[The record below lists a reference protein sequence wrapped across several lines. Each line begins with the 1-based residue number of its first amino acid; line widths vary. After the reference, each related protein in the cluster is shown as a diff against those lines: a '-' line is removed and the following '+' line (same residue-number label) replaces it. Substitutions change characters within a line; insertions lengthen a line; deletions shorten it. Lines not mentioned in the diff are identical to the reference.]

1 MIRLSTAFLF
11 FFFNDT
17 ATTEIYTLSLH
28 DALPILIDQKA
39 SELGRLLGQSEEY
52 KVLLRA
58 SERMKEDATCRQLL
72 AEVER
77 IAQDIE
83 RAAQEG
89 REPAKDHVE
98 RYDRARQRVHA
109 HPLHQQV
116 VVVQAKFAMLMAM

>member
-1 MIRLSTAFLF
+1 V
-11 FFFNDT
+11 
-17 ATTEIYTLSLH
+17 
-28 DALPILIDQKA
+28 IDQKA

-58 SERMKEDATCRQLL
+58 SERMKEDATCRQQL

-89 REPAKDHVE
+89 REPAKDQVE
-98 RYDRARQRVHA
+98 KYDRALQSVQA
-109 HPLHQQV
+109 NPVYQQV
-116 VVVQAKFAMLMAM
+116 VAAQANFEKLMAKVNAKIYEGMKQGAASPIITLG